1 MRKFFG
7 NKAFYKATLAIALPI
22 MAQQFVTSFVN
33 LIDNIMIGS
42 VGSLALTSV
51 TVANRVYLIF
61 NSTMFGICG
70 AAGIFIAQYYGAKNK
85 EKCQKILNINF
96 FGCCFICFCF
106 THCSSTAYGNIFK
119 STCCY

>member
-1 MRKFFG
+1 MFYEKFLG
-7 NKAFYKATLAIALPI
+7 NKVFYMTTLSIALPI

-61 NSTMFGICG
+61 NSTVWYLWGRW
-70 AAGIFIAQYYGAKNK
+70 
-85 EKCQKILNINF
+85 
-96 FGCCFICFCF
+96 
-106 THCSSTAYGNIFK
+106 
-119 STCCY
+119 

>member
-1 MRKFFG
+1 MKKFLG
-7 NKAFYKATLAIALPI
+7 NKVFYMTTLSIALPI

-70 AAGIFIAQYYGAKNK
+70 AAGIFIAQYYGAEEISELSKD
-85 EKCQKILNINF
+85 
-96 FGCCFICFCF
+96 
-106 THCSSTAYGNIFK
+106 T
-119 STCCY
+119 